1 MQELSKQMQKMIRVV
16 ITLIN
21 FIGIMAETIRVNK
34 KFRDW
39 LKTNVLK
46 G

>member
-1 MQELSKQMQKMIRVV
+1 MQKMIRVV